1 MSSPSI
7 DRGPFRRSWTGLP
20 TNSPTT
26 TRWSPSDR
34 RLTFAQLRDEVRTAA
49 AAMIDLG
56 VDAGDRVAIW
66 SPNTWHWVVACLATH
81 YAGGVVVPLN
91 TRYTAG
97 EAADILARTGAPLLI
112 AAGEFL
118 GADKTADLDR
128 AALPDLRHIV
138 RVPIDKDDG
147 TWDEFVAR
155 GTDLDAVDARAAAVQ
170 PDDVSDILFTS
181 GTTGRSKG
189 VLCAHRQSLDAP
201 AAWAACGQL
210 TSADR
215 YLCIN
220 PFFHNFGYK
229 AGILACL
236 QTGATLIPQL
246 TFDPEKAMAAVA
258 EHRITVLPGPPTIY
272 QTLLDH
278 PKRGDYDLSSLRFA
292 VTGAATIPVVLIERM
307 QSELDIDIVLTA
319 YGLTEAS
326 GFGTMCRADDDAV
339 TVATTCGR
347 PIADFELR
355 IDDPAEDGAG
365 EVLLR
370 GPNVMLGYLDDP
382 EATADDHRR
391 RRLAAHRRH
400 RPRRR
405 GRQPEDHRPAQG
417 HVHLRRFQ
425 RLPRRDRAGAR
436 AAGRRGRGRRHR
448 GARRA
453 ARRGRQGVRR
463 ASWQEPSSTRQA
475 VIAYTRE
482 HLANFKTP
490 RSVVFLDVLP
500 RNPGGK
506 VVKPQLREMSL
517 MDLTFDERDRGVPG
531 RGPRLPRRQQ
541 GALPDEVLRHRRG
554 LRAASALGQGAV
566 RRRPVGDRVAEEVR
580 RPRRLAA
587 AVDRLR
593 GGVLPGRGA
602 RPGQRQRHLDAGSDA
617 VRARHRRTAR
627 PGAAEDGQRRGDL
640 GAGLVGAGVGQRP
653 GVAAV
658 HRDQDRR
665 RLEAQRAEDLEL
677 AGAVRRQGIRAVP
690 VRPRSASGTRA

>member
-1 MSSPSI
+1 MAADLRTIPQVLDHI
-7 DRGPFRRSWTGLP
+7 ADRFSDHDALVTD
-20 TNSPTT
+20 
-26 TRWSPSDR
+26 DR
-34 RLTFAQLRDEVRTAA
+34 RLTYADLRTEVRRAA

-56 VDAGDRVAIW
+56 VEAGDRVAIW

-81 YAGGVVVPLN
+81 YAGGIVVPLN
-91 TRYTAG
+91 TRYTAS
-97 EAADILARTGAPLLI
+97 EAADVLARTGAPLLV

-128 AALPDLRHIV
+128 GALPDLRHIV
-138 RVPIDKDDG
+138 RVPIEKADG
-147 TWDEFVAR
+147 TWDEFMAR
-155 GTDLDAVDARAAAVQ
+155 GTDLAAAEARAAAVK

-189 VLCAHRQSLDAP
+189 ALCAHRQSLDAP

-210 TSADR
+210 ISADR

-272 QTLLDH
+272 QVLLDH
-278 PKRGDYDLSSLRFA
+278 PRRGDYDLTSLRFA

-355 IDDPAEDGAG
+355 IGEHD

-382 EATADDHRR
+382 EATSAAIDSDGWLHTGDVGRIDDAGNLQITD
-391 RRLAAHRRH
+391 RLKDMYIS
-400 RPRRR
+400 
-405 GRQPEDHRPAQG
+405 GGFNVYPAEVEQ
-417 HVHLRRFQ
+417 VLA
-425 RLPRRDRAGAR
+425 RLDGVAESAVIGVPDERLGEVGKAFVVVKAGA
-436 AAGRRGRGRRHR
+436 ALDEA
-448 GARRA
+448 
-453 ARRGRQGVRR
+453 
-463 ASWQEPSSTRQA
+463 T

-482 HLANFKTP
+482 HLAKFKTP
-490 RSVVFLDVLP
+490 QSVEFIDVLP

-506 VVKPQLREMSL
+506 VVKPLLRE
-517 MDLTFDERDRGVPG
+517 
-531 RGPRLPRRQQ
+531 RQ
-541 GALPDEVLRHRRG
+541 
-554 LRAASALGQGAV
+554 
-566 RRRPVGDRVAEEVR
+566 
-580 RPRRLAA
+580 
-587 AVDRLR
+587 
-593 GGVLPGRGA
+593 
-602 RPGQRQRHLDAGSDA
+602 
-617 VRARHRRTAR
+617 
-627 PGAAEDGQRRGDL
+627 
-640 GAGLVGAGVGQRP
+640 
-653 GVAAV
+653 
-658 HRDQDRR
+658 
-665 RLEAQRAEDLEL
+665 
-677 AGAVRRQGIRAVP
+677 
-690 VRPRSASGTRA
+690 